1 MSVIPQHDF
10 AEPWHG
16 HSGSEVEAFI
26 KGELQNA
33 LAAADGKVGYVE
45 MVGTDL
51 RFYAQEGDQQPISVI
66 NLGGDIFSI
75 TIASDM
81 PQVFY
86 ILADEA
92 TKNITITPSTAKGS
106 FGSQETEDYPET
118 YLYSVAFNNGSG
130 YVTRIT
136 GSTEHPHD
144 SATFDIRPFISNG
157 DNYVRVTVTGQA
169 SGQTKSLVYTATL
182 TTLTLSVNHTWQTIW
197 AEGEDY
203 VLNGIRFAGNLV
215 KTLHVAVDGVEQTP
229 VEYQPN
235 QSYTTTATTYTIPRT
250 AFPASSG
257 NGVHTVTLWMTA
269 QGVSTPVTV
278 LNIMCVATDD
288 TTPMVA
294 LNRVLPAVN
303 YTSGTLLYYAVF
315 NADSVEFDMSALLGQ
330 TTYEVGTT
338 VVTGRE
344 EETQYPFSYA
354 LEIDTGTNNEKTG
367 TLTIEATP
375 YSGSTAGE
383 VHEVVTSF
391 DNTYSYLATA
401 GALFYMNAAT
411 RDNGAADHEN
421 IVNVMGASGDGKFAA
436 SYPATWSGFSWSG
449 DAWATDP
456 DGYKALV
463 VPAGSSVSV
472 PTFAPLSNFT
482 YYNDGMTLEMMIRCG
497 YPSDYD
503 TPVFSL
509 YSGGN
514 TPVGVIIYPTKI
526 QVFGSTER
534 STTYQS
540 VNLTENRMTHL
551 AITWVKNY
559 ENVAD
564 RNLVSIYVNGISN
577 CNFSFSSQSLFGDG
591 NLEIGQAN
599 TDAYLYKMRVYGRA
613 LDSQAIFNNFLNCII
628 DGVEFNR
635 RETFLKN
642 NILGGAGTPSY
653 EDVKAAGFNIMV
665 VTMNSDSSPIPSIT
679 NENTYKGCSLRFEYA
694 DDHTKDTTVQNVD
707 LDGQGTTSK
716 KYFRWNLRAKT
727 NEDTI
732 WIYGNG
738 DSWVG
743 KAGWF
748 AGVDNYTKVD
758 RITAKKNYASSPQGH
773 KMGMTGLYN
782 DLFKECNL
790 GSHLP
795 DSKCRVAVYQLPFVG
810 FRYYETNQTYEYIG
824 LYTAGPDKGS
834 KVTFGYDKSLYPNC
848 LSIEGPNHAPRGT
861 RFLTPWVD
869 VTYDPNDET
878 LKYGGEEGWDCDYV
892 KWETSTKGT
901 QTDWD
906 NIYNLYV
913 SEWKPAYEL
922 VYHCSPYIE
931 KLQDALT
938 QGGYANI
945 AAVNAD
951 VENFWKKSTN
961 GISNQLLSFYDS
973 NYDLVFYR
981 NRTGAYDTLTA
992 AEGKS
997 TFNVR
1002 TYAGLTGSPTTAQI
1016 KAARAAKFIAQAPNY
1031 WDMDQTL
1038 FHYAF
1043 CILFGVTDN
1052 FAKNSYP
1059 FKFRLL
1065 NDSGAGNRWGWRQ
1078 DDLDTVLAT
1087 DNNGQS
1093 TKEYYVEHGDTVD
1106 GTDIFQGGSSALWV
1120 LIRDNYFTQVRDMM
1134 NLIANSANSL
1144 AVSLNIQGNGM
1155 HESLFNVVSHY
1166 CWEQSAKYFSAT
1178 LYETDKRWSYI
1189 EPWLLNPAQTYNGVL
1204 PLTQALGDQYQAERI
1219 WMERRIAYIFSKYS
1233 IGAFYGDVEGYNTIS
1248 FTLAAPFTFRMTP
1261 AIALYPT
1268 GAMGSTTYRGD
1279 RTFPDSYDDLMVMN
1293 SGDTTNYIKGGDWLS
1308 SLGPLNGMVLRS
1320 RGGSTDIP
1328 FLVTAQRLQELKVGD
1343 ANPNNVDFNATIF
1356 GVSSMSITTI
1366 DARNTTTITN
1376 PVSLLNC
1383 PRLTTALFE
1392 GSGATGL
1399 TLPVGAKIT
1408 EVSFPANAGMVFMH
1422 SLPFLEPEDT
1432 TLPTITNITSLYLN
1446 NNANFN
1452 PLAMLTTILGTTGN
1466 QLTYATLIWNDVIPA
1481 TMTQI
1486 DALLEL
1492 STKNG
1497 YVEYTGGEPTPKVG
1511 APIVN
1516 GTLSYDG
1523 TLELNKYF
1531 QITETFDDVTFI
1543 VDETKV
1549 YIDFEDAEV
1558 ERIALANWDTDSSGF
1573 ISMGEALAVTNITN
1587 LFYNNTTIE
1596 TFDEFQY
1603 FTNVPSL
1610 SPMNVNTQGFSG
1622 CTNLTSIVLPKSL
1635 RMLGQSSFRNCSSLT
1650 SVNLE
1655 NVTELYNYVFQGC
1668 TNLEIDVNMPY
1679 LTRLNDTAFINSG
1692 ITSVTSLGNT
1702 ITSIQGGSGS
1712 GDGTFRGCVKLESV
1726 NLPSSVT
1733 EIGQNAFNGCTNLE
1747 TINLSSSILT
1757 IGAGA
1762 FQNCTNIE
1770 TNVNLPNLVTLGN
1783 NAFYGSGIKKVLSLG
1798 NITTI
1803 PGGTNSSGAF
1813 QNCTRLESVKTTTK
1827 LTDISGYAFYGCSAL
1842 SEIDLSEVTTIG
1854 NAAFYGALSG
1864 YELNA
1869 PNLETLGQQAFRT
1882 SGLTKIVNLG
1892 RVTTL
1897 TADSSGSNGGLF
1909 ARSTSLTEVTLPSTL
1924 TTINRYAFY
1933 SCSALQKVTILATTP
1948 PSLANT
1954 DAFSGASVSLKFY
1967 VPDTSI
1973 ADYQRAT
1980 NWRTYKSKIFGIN
1993 GGQVTYNYGT
2003 VTSGYYLKN
2012 NDSQAADANYSISDY
2027 ISVTPGHSLSFSLG
2041 IVNGTACL
2049 NTYTSSK
2056 AFSDYWGGNAT
2067 PRTFTLGANEVYVR
2081 LSILNSAMAT
2091 GDAYVFDNTSGQLL
2105 YPTAIVTYPNND
2117 N

>member
-75 TIASDM
+75 TIGSDM

-144 SATFDIRPFISNG
+144 SATFDIRPFLSNG

-197 AEGEDY
+197 AEGDAY

-229 VEYQPN
+229 VEYLPN
-235 QSYTTTATTYTIPRT
+235 QSYTTTATTYTIPST

-278 LNIMCVATDD
+278 LNIMCVATAD

-330 TTYEVGTT
+330 TTYEVGTA

-411 RDNGAADHEN
+411 RDNGAADHEE
-421 IVNVMGASGDGKFAA
+421 IINVMGASGDGKFAA

-472 PTFAPLSNFT
+472 PTFAPLANFT
-482 YYNDGMTLEMMIRCG
+482 YYNEGMTLEMMIRCG

-727 NEDTI
+727 NDDTI

-738 DSWVG
+738 DSEVG
-743 KAGWF
+743 KTGWF
-748 AGVDNYTKVD
+748 AGVDNYTRVD

-782 DLFKECNL
+782 DLFKECGL

-795 DSKCRVAVYQLPFVG
+795 DSTYRVAVYQLPFVG
-810 FRYYETNQTYEYIG
+810 FRYYEANQTYEYIG

-834 KVTFGYDKSLYPNC
+834 KVTFGYNKSTYPNC

-913 SEWKPAYEL
+913 NEWKPAYEL

-1002 TYAGLTGSPTTAQI
+1002 TYAGLTGSPTTTQI

-1481 TMTQI
+1481 TMAQI

-1516 GTLSYDG
+1516 GTLSYDDN
-1523 TLELNKYF
+1523 LEIGKYS

-1549 YIDFEDAEV
+1549 YIDFEDLV
-1558 ERIALANWDTDSSGF
+1558 TKNICLANWDANSSGTLTF
-1573 ISMGEALAVTNITN
+1573 NEIKNVTS
-1587 LFYNNTTIE
+1587 LPLTTGAATSFRASAI
-1596 TFDEFQY
+1596 QY
-1603 FTNVPSL
+1603 FNE
-1610 SPMNVNTQGFSG
+1610 F
-1622 CTNLTSIVLPKSL
+1622 KY
-1635 RMLGQSSFRNCSSLT
+1635 F
-1650 SVNLE
+1650 
-1655 NVTELYNYVFQGC
+1655 
-1668 TNLEIDVNMPY
+1668 
-1679 LTRLNDTAFINSG
+1679 SG
-1692 ITSVTSLGNT
+1692 ITSTGTGGSGASAYGPFTSCTSLKEITLPVSMVTISDGSFKGCTALITVSGGNIMTVGQFAFQNCSKLENIDLSKVTTIGQSAFNGALKDYVLNVPGLTSLGQIAFRQSGIVRIDNLGS
-1702 ITSIQGGSGS
+1702 ITSVPSDSSAANGG
-1712 GDGTFRGCVKLESV
+1712 C
-1726 NLPSSVT
+1726 
-1733 EIGQNAFNGCTNLE
+1733 FNGCTSLTQVVLPDTVSLIGNYAFANTTSLTSFVFPNRQI
-1747 TINLSSSILT
+1747 TIDRAAFTSSAIRTVSAKISTWSSYNQFSQCLSLTTVDLSESTFTSLCDSSGSLVQ
-1757 IGAGA
+1757 GA
-1762 FQNCTNIE
+1762 FYQCTALESVALPTTCTIIGTGCFNGC
-1770 TNVNLPNLVTLGN
+1770 TKLATVTGTGNVQTIRQYAFTDTKVT
-1783 NAFYGSGIKKVLSLG
+1783 SL
-1798 NITTI
+1798 N
-1803 PGGTNSSGAF
+1803 
-1813 QNCTRLESVKTTTK
+1813 LESVKTIEYRSFNNSSLAELVVPYLQTIDGNSTS
-1827 LTDISGYAFYGCSAL
+1827 TNGAFYNTPLTRVDIGSSCTSIGDRAFHGCTL
-1842 SEIDLSEVTTIG
+1842 LVT
-1854 NAAFYGALSG
+1854 F
-1864 YELNA
+1864 
-1869 PNLETLGQQAFRT
+1869 
-1882 SGLTKIVNLG
+1882 IV
-1892 RVTTL
+1892 R
-1897 TADSSGSNGGLF
+1897 
-1909 ARSTSLTEVTLPSTL
+1909 
-1924 TTINRYAFY
+1924 
-1933 SCSALQKVTILATTP
+1933 ATTP
-1948 PSLANT
+1948 PSLGGNT
-1954 DAFSGASVSLKFY
+1954 FASTNSTFKIY
-1967 VPDTSI
+1967 VPYSADHSI
-1973 ADYQRAT
+1973 LNAYKAAT
-1980 NWRTYKSKIFGIN
+1980 NWSSRSSQIYEL
-1993 GGQVTYNYGT
+1993 
-2003 VTSGYYLKN
+2003 TS
-2012 NDSQAADANYSISDY
+2012 D
-2027 ISVTPGHSLSFSLG
+2027 
-2041 IVNGTACL
+2041 
-2049 NTYTSSK
+2049 
-2056 AFSDYWGGNAT
+2056 GN
-2067 PRTFTLGANEVYVR
+2067 
-2081 LSILNSAMAT
+2081 I
-2091 GDAYVFDNTSGQLL
+2091 
-2105 YPTAIVTYPNND
+2105 PT
-2117 N
+2117 